1 MYVYKLYL
9 RHKDTILMILCTGI
23 PITTTVVDEY
33 LNSLIFY
40 DDNKCITANGQN
52 MIYVDINYMSCNYY
66 PFY

>member
-1 MYVYKLYL
+1 MYVYMLYL

-23 PITTTVVDEY
+23 PITTTTE

-52 MIYVDINYMSCNYY
+52 MIYVDTY
-66 PFY
+66 